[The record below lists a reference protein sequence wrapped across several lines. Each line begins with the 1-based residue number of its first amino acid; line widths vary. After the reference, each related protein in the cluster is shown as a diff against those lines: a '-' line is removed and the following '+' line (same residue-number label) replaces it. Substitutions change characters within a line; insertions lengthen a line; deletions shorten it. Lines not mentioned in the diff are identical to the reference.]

1 MEIGMILIQMDGNSK
16 LSIIL
21 KLHIYTGRRAEGPSL
36 TNINSI
42 RMSVCLDVCLLAIS
56 SGGNRDGGMY
66 RIPIDVEF
74 TPLGPN
80 LYFKSVRPT
89 VRTPVAE
96 NRTVVEENYQKS
108 TFFRGFRKN

>member
-1 MEIGMILIQMDGNSK
+1 MNISINILYTYVYRGNSPP
-16 LSIIL
+16 SDPPPSDQ
-21 KLHIYTGRRAEGPSL
+21 RRAEGPSL

-56 SGGNRDGGMY
+56 SGGNSDEAMY

-74 TPLGPN
+74 MRLGPN